1 MGPEALLK
9 ALAEW
14 VRAEAADVR
23 IASPRANAAAAKRYV
38 ALLGDW
44 AGRIG
49 GTQRWAIPRVSK
61 GLRQAARAV
70 SEEREGRFDL
80 AVLLYRRELN
90 KKGAVVRKDSRRAR
104 TDAEQAC
111 AVRAAALPSVRCGR
125 VLRSL
130 WLHPCS
136 RCLRRPFG
144 AATGG
149 WVGRVRVARGAGGR
163 DVGCDRRWASRA
175 RRSLC
180 RVGGGPLAWACRKGE
195 GTEHGTGTRS
205 CPLTIAAERCFG
217 RYRPARWT

>member
-1 MGPEALLK
+1 MGQEALLA

-90 KKGAVVRKDSRRAR
+90 KKGAVVRRDSRRAR
-104 TDAEQAC
+104 TDVA
-111 AVRAAALPSVRCGR
+111 
-125 VLRSL
+125 
-130 WLHPCS
+130 HPRNS
-136 RCLRRPFG
+136 RPC
-144 AATGG
+144 
-149 WVGRVRVARGAGGR
+149 
-163 DVGCDRRWASRA
+163 
-175 RRSLC
+175 
-180 RVGGGPLAWACRKGE
+180 
-195 GTEHGTGTRS
+195 RS
-205 CPLTIAAERCFG
+205 CPRRRGASSASLRS
-217 RYRPARWT
+217 R

>member
-80 AVLLYRRELN
+80 AVQLYRRELN

-104 TDAEQAC
+104 TDAEQVC

-125 VLRSL
+125 VLRL
-130 WLHPCS
+130 ALRWLP
-136 RCLRRPFG
+136 RIIVLCLKTFSQNQDHSPYFNICEL
-144 AATGG
+144 TY
-149 WVGRVRVARGAGGR
+149 
-163 DVGCDRRWASRA
+163 
-175 RRSLC
+175 
-180 RVGGGPLAWACRKGE
+180 GPHE
-195 GTEHGTGTRS
+195 PHG
-205 CPLTIAAERCFG
+205 
-217 RYRPARWT
+217 